1 MAALDDHAFATL
13 APALAPAPSDG
24 VQWIPAVGA
33 DGVLYPIEKLAAHRQ
48 GQLHLA
54 VSVFVFRGPDLLIQ
68 QRAAGKY
75 HCAGLWANSCYS
87 HPHWG
92 EAVGVSATRRLR
104 EELGMSLALTAT
116 ACLDYEAGVTN
127 DLIECERVHVFRGEA
142 PLGLEAS
149 PDPSEVAATRWARP
163 EALQREAAAAPHLFA
178 PWFRIYLARWA
189 ELGLTP

>member
-1 MAALDDHAFATL
+1 MAALDDLGF
-13 APALAPAPSDG
+13 APATVAGDG
-24 VQWIPAVGA
+24 VQWIPAIGA

-75 HCAGLWANSCYS
+75 HCAGLWANSCCS

-92 EAVGVSATRRLR
+92 EAVAASAARRLR
-104 EELGMSLALTAT
+104 EELGLALPLTAT
-116 ACLDYEAGVTN
+116 AQLDYEAGVTD

-142 PLGLEAS
+142 PAGLAPM
-149 PDPSEVAATRWARP
+149 PDPAEVAAIRWARP
-163 EALQREAAAAPHLFA
+163 EALRAEAIAAPDRFA
-178 PWFRIYLARWA
+178 PWFRIYLQRWG
-189 ELGLTP
+189 ELGLGA